1 MAIGEARPE
10 TPEAVRA
17 QIAVEREQL
26 AAAVESMRGA
36 TDLSAQLRGKLPLL
50 AAAAFATAFVLG
62 GGVGATARLLAR
74 RSREGRERARLGR
87 FILIDRS

>member
-1 MAIGEARPE
+1 MAIDEARPE
-10 TPEAVRA
+10 TSEAVRA
-17 QIAVEREQL
+17 QIAAEREQL

-36 TDLSAQLRGKLPLL
+36 ADISTQLRARLPLL
-50 AAAAFATAFVLG
+50 AVAAFATTFVLG

-87 FILIDRS
+87 FALIDRS

>member
-36 TDLSAQLRGKLPLL
+36 TDLSAQLSAKLPLL
-50 AAAAFATAFVLG
+50 AVATFATAFVLG

-74 RSREGRERARLGR
+74 RSREGRERARVGR
-87 FILIDRS
+87 FALIDRS

>member
-1 MAIGEARPE
+1 MAIVEARPE
-10 TPEAVRA
+10 TPEAIRA

-36 TDLSAQLRGKLPLL
+36 TDVSTQLRAKLPLL
-50 AAAAFATAFVLG
+50 AAAAFANAFVLG

-74 RSREGRERARLGR
+74 RSREGHERVRLGR
-87 FILIDRS
+87 FALTVRR

>member
-1 MAIGEARPE
+1 MAIGEVRPE

-36 TDLSAQLRGKLPLL
+36 ADISTQLRAKLPLL
-50 AAAAFATAFVLG
+50 AVAAFATAFVIG
-62 GGVGATARLLAR
+62 GGLGATARLLAR

-87 FILIDRS
+87 FALIDRS

>member
-1 MAIGEARPE
+1 MAISEARSE

-36 TDLSAQLRGKLPLL
+36 TDFSSQLKSKLPVL
-50 AAAAFATAFVLG
+50 AVAAFATAFVLG
-62 GGVGATARLLAR
+62 GGVGATARLLFR
-74 RSREGRERARLGR
+74 RGREGRERARLGR
-87 FILIDRS
+87 FALVDRR

>member
-10 TPEAVRA
+10 TPEIVRA
-17 QIAVEREQL
+17 QIAAEREQL

-36 TDLSAQLRGKLPLL
+36 TDISTQLRKKLPLL

-62 GGVGATARLLAR
+62 GGVGATARLFAR

-87 FILIDRS
+87 FALIDRS